1 MKIHVLGSPGVG
13 KTTLLQLLKGEPF
26 RETYE
31 PTLKDVYYDVE
42 MARIRYEVWD
52 GDKQGTDFS
61 QANLVILLFD
71 VSNHQSF
78 QHARNTYLHIKDD
91 VPVLFMGNKRDLNT
105 TQAYQPWFQAL
116 PARQALPT
124 RQGIRHSRQALPTRL
139 GIRHT
144 TPAESHPQP
153 ATYMGWS
160 LKYDF
165 DPVYLHYKIVEALDR
180 W

>member
-42 MARIRYEVWD
+42 MARIHYEVWD
-52 GDKQGTDFS
+52 GAKCTDFS
-61 QANLVILLFD
+61 KANLVILVFD

-78 QHARNTYLHIKDD
+78 QYARNTYLQIKDD

-105 TQAYQPWFQAL
+105 TQAYQPWLQAL
-116 PARQALPT
+116 PAREGL
-124 RQGIRHSRQALPTRL
+124 RHARL
-139 GIRHT
+139 GVRHAR
-144 TPAESHPQP
+144 PAESHPQP

-165 DPVYLHYKIVEALDR
+165 DPVYLQYKIVETLDR

>member
-52 GDKQGTDFS
+52 GAKDTDFS

-71 VSNHQSF
+71 VSNHASF
-78 QHARNTYLHIKDD
+78 QHARNTYLHIKDV

-105 TQAYQPWFQAL
+105 TQVYQPWFQAL
-116 PARQALPT
+116 PARQGISHMIRQT
-124 RQGIRHSRQALPTRL
+124 RQVRQSKYVDPSL
-139 GIRHT
+139 
-144 TPAESHPQP
+144 HPQP

-165 DPVYLHYKIVEALDR
+165 DPIYLQYKIIEALDR

>member
-116 PARQALPT
+116 PARQ
-124 RQGIRHSRQALPTRL
+124 GIRHARQALPTRL
-139 GIRHT
+139 GLRHT

-165 DPVYLHYKIVEALDR
+165 DPVYLQYKIVEALDR

>member
-52 GDKQGTDFS
+52 GAKDTDFS

-71 VSNHQSF
+71 VSNHASF
-78 QHARNTYLHIKDD
+78 QHARNTYLHIKDV

-105 TQAYQPWFQAL
+105 TQVYQPWFQAL
-116 PARQALPT
+116 PARQASPT
-124 RQGIRHSRQALPTRL
+124 RQVKRQAK
-139 GIRHT
+139 
-144 TPAESHPQP
+144 HPQP
-153 ATYMGWS
+153 VTYMGWS

-165 DPVYLHYKIVEALDR
+165 DPIYLQYKIIEALDR